1 MMDEVDESEELT
13 FYKATKEFPFGV
25 FNKCELLMYYESKKT
40 GISADKPY
48 NMTAEPS
55 FEKKYE
61 PDPMPEA

>member
-40 GISADKPY
+40 GIC
-48 NMTAEPS
+48 
-55 FEKKYE
+55 KKRISNGK
-61 PDPMPEA
+61 